1 MNQFVESLARL
12 YKDGK
17 VNEKKLKELL
27 SLKKINQTE
36 YDYIISVKKVV

>member
-12 YKDGK
+12 FQANKIDE
-17 VNEKKLKELL
+17 NKLQELL
-27 SLKKINQTE
+27 TNKKIDRQE